1 MTQNHTLIR
10 KPSVTGGD
18 TDALN
23 DYLVVDQWD
32 RPLVQRFV
40 ELHLDTVFLN
50 LGSHTCECKTTDVQE
65 QPASMDV
72 KRVPNPASG
81 DVVVGA
87 AVIIREVVLHNLAGQ
102 QAVKP

>member
-32 RPLVQRFV
+32 GILWSNDS
-40 ELHLDTVFLN
+40 LNYTLDTVFLN
-50 LGSHTCECKTTDVQE
+50 LGSHSCECGTATSSS
-65 QPASMDV
+65 P
-72 KRVPNPASG
+72 R
-81 DVVVGA
+81 
-87 AVIIREVVLHNLAGQ
+87 RWT
-102 QAVKP
+102 